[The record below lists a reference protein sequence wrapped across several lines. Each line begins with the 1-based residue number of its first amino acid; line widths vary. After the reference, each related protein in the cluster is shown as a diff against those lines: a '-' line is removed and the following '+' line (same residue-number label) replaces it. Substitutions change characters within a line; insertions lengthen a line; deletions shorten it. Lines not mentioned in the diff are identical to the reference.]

1 MQITRKTSAAIMAA
15 ATMIIAMWSV
25 VRIAGQNTPGQAAA
39 QTPAPPPATVAV
51 VSVVSQSLDRSVV
64 LPGDLVAFQDV
75 EIRPKVSGFI
85 DAIEVDRGSVVKK
98 GQLLVRMVAPELA
111 AQRSEAES
119 KIRSAQS
126 QRIEA
131 EAKLSSDEGTYQ
143 RLKKASETPG
153 VVAGNDV
160 EVAQKTVDADRARVE
175 LWKQNEQAAR
185 DAARSVGDIE
195 SYLRVTAPFEGVVT
209 ERNVHLGSLVG
220 PSSPIVMLRIQ
231 QVSTL
236 RLVVAV
242 PEDTVAGTQPGQMI
256 KFTVPAYPGETFTG
270 RVARLGH
277 ALDVKTRTMP
287 VELDVPNPG
296 GKLSPGMFAEVAWT
310 MRRRQPSLFV
320 PPSAVAT
327 TTERTFV
334 VRIRNGQT
342 EWVDVRRGAAMK
354 QLVEVFGDLHAGD
367 QVAVRGTDEL
377 RAGTRVT
384 PKTAA
389 PSNP

>member
-1 MQITRKTSAAIMAA
+1 MEMTHKTPFAIMGAVAITIAA
-15 ATMIIAMWSV
+15 GGV
-25 VRIAGQNTPGQAAA
+25 VRIAGQNATGQTAGQAS
-39 QTPAPPPATVAV
+39 TPPPTVAV
-51 VSVVSQSLDRSVV
+51 VSVVSQALERPIL
-64 LPGDLVAFQDV
+64 LPGDLLAFQDV
-75 EIRPKVSGFI
+75 EIRPRVSGFVE
-85 DAIEVDRGSVVKK
+85 AITVDRGSVVKK
-98 GQLLVRMVAPELA
+98 GQVVARMTAPELA

-119 KIRSAQS
+119 KIQGAQS

-131 EAKLSSDEGTYQ
+131 EAKLASDEGTYQ

-160 EVAQKTVDADRARVE
+160 EVAQRSVDAGRARVE
-175 LWKQNEQAAR
+175 SWKQNEQAAR
-185 DAARSVGDIE
+185 DAARAIRDIE
-195 SYLRVTAPFEGVVT
+195 SYLRITAPFDGVVT
-209 ERNVHLGSLVG
+209 ERNVHPGSLVG
-220 PSSPIVMLRIQ
+220 SSSPAPMLRIQ

-256 KFTVPAYPGETFTG
+256 TFRVPAYPGETFTG
-270 RVARLGH
+270 KVARLGR

-287 VELDVPNPG
+287 VELDVLNPS

-310 MRRRQPSLFV
+310 MRRQQPSLFV

-342 EWVDVRRGAAMK
+342 EWVDVKRGAAMQ
-354 QLVEVFGDLHAGD
+354 QLVEVFGDLQAGD

-377 RAGTRVT
+377 RAGTKVQ
-384 PKTAA
+384 PKAA
-389 PSNP
+389 VAK

>member
-1 MQITRKTSAAIMAA
+1 MEITRRMLLAIVMAA
-15 ATMIIAMWSV
+15 AMTIVWGAV
-25 VRIAGQNTPGQAAA
+25 PIAGQNKAGQTAGQASV
-39 QTPAPPPATVAV
+39 PPPPTVV
-51 VSVVSQSLDRSVV
+51 VVTVVAQSLERPIL
-64 LPGDLVAFQDV
+64 LPGDLLAFQDV
-75 EIRPKVSGFI
+75 EIRPKVSGFVE
-85 DAIEVDRGSVVKK
+85 AIPVDRGSVVKK
-98 GQLLVRMVAPELA
+98 GQLLVRMVAPEIA
-111 AQRSEAES
+111 AQRREAES
-119 KIRSAQS
+119 KIQSAQS

-131 EAKLSSDEGTYQ
+131 EAKLASDEGTYQ

-160 EVAQKTVDADRARVE
+160 EVAQKAVDADRARVE
-175 LWKQNEQAAR
+175 TWKQGEQAAR
-185 DAARSVGDIE
+185 DAARSVSDIE
-195 SYLRVTAPFEGVVT
+195 SYLRIAAPFDGVVT
-209 ERNVHLGSLVG
+209 ERNVHPGSLVG
-220 PSSPIVMLRIQ
+220 PASPMVMLRIQ

-270 RVARLGH
+270 KVARLAR

-287 VELDVPNPG
+287 VELDVPNPA

-310 MRRRQPSLFV
+310 MRRQQPSLFV
-320 PPSAVAT
+320 PPSSVAT

-334 VRIRNGQT
+334 VRIRNGAT
-342 EWVDVRRGAAMK
+342 EWVDVKRGAAMK

-377 RAGTRVT
+377 RAGTKVQ
-384 PKTAA
+384 PKLAVGK
-389 PSNP
+389 

>member
-1 MQITRKTSAAIMAA
+1 MEITRKMLFAISGAVAMSSAA
-15 ATMIIAMWSV
+15 
-25 VRIAGQNTPGQAAA
+25 GGQA
-39 QTPAPPPATVAV
+39 PAPPPATVAV
-51 VSVVSQSLDRSVV
+51 VSVVSQSLERPIL
-64 LPGDLVAFQDV
+64 LPGDLIAFQDV
-75 EIRPKVSGFI
+75 EIRPKVSGFVE
-85 DAIEVDRGSVVKK
+85 AIAVDRGSVVKK

-119 KIRSAQS
+119 KIQSAQS

-131 EAKLSSDEGTYQ
+131 EAKLASDEGTYQ

-153 VVAGNDV
+153 VVAGNDL
-160 EVAQKTVDADRARVE
+160 EVAQKAVDADRARVE
-175 LWKQNEQAAR
+175 SWKQGEQAAR
-185 DAARSVGDIE
+185 DSARSVTDIE
-195 SYLRVTAPFEGVVT
+195 SYLRIAAPFDGVVT
-209 ERNVHLGSLVG
+209 ERNVHPGSLVG
-220 PSSPIVMLRIQ
+220 PSSPMVMLRIQ

-256 KFTVPAYPGETFTG
+256 KFTVPAYPGEAFTG
-270 RVARLGH
+270 KVARLAR

-287 VELDVPNPG
+287 VELDVPNPAG
-296 GKLSPGMFAEVAWT
+296 RLSPGMFAQVAWT
-310 MRRRQPSLFV
+310 MRRQQPSLFV

-334 VRIRNGQT
+334 VRVRNGEA
-342 EWVDVRRGAAMK
+342 EWVDVKRGAAMK

-377 RAGTRVT
+377 RAGTKVQ
-384 PKTAA
+384 PKA
-389 PSNP
+389 PAEVKPLPK

>member
-15 ATMIIAMWSV
+15 VTMTIATGGV
-25 VRIAGQNTPGQAAA
+25 VRIAGQNATRQTAGQAA
-39 QTPAPPPATVAV
+39 TPPPAAVAV
-51 VSVVSQSLDRSVV
+51 VSVVSQSLERPVL
-64 LPGDLVAFQDV
+64 LPGDLLAFQDV
-75 EIRPKVSGFI
+75 EIRPKVSGFVE
-85 DAIEVDRGSVVKK
+85 AIAVDRGSVVKK

-111 AQRSEAES
+111 AQRSEADS
-119 KIRSAQS
+119 KIQSAQS

-131 EAKLSSDEGTYQ
+131 EAKLASDEGTYQ

-153 VVAGNDV
+153 VVAGNDL

-175 LWKQNEQAAR
+175 TWKQSEQAAR
-185 DAARSVGDIE
+185 DAAQSVRDIE
-195 SYLRVTAPFEGVVT
+195 SYLRIAAPFDGVVT
-209 ERNVHLGSLVG
+209 ERNVHPGSLVG
-220 PSSPIVMLRIQ
+220 PSSAVMLRIQ

-242 PEDTVAGTQPGQMI
+242 PEDTVAGTAPGQMI

-270 RVARLGH
+270 RVARLAR
-277 ALDVKTRTMP
+277 ALDVRTRTMP
-287 VELDVPNPG
+287 VELDVPNPA
-296 GKLSPGMFAEVAWT
+296 GKLSPGMFAEVGWT

-334 VRIRNGQT
+334 VRIRNGQA
-342 EWVDVRRGAAMK
+342 EWVDVKRGAAMK

-384 PKTAA
+384 PKVAT
-389 PSNP
+389 SNP

>member
-1 MQITRKTSAAIMAA
+1 MEFTRKMSFAIVGAA
-15 ATMIIAMWSV
+15 AMTIAT
-25 VRIAGQNTPGQAAA
+25 RGQAPSP
-39 QTPAPPPATVAV
+39 PAATVAV
-51 VSVVSQSLDRSVV
+51 VSVVSQTLDRPVL
-64 LPGDLVAFQDV
+64 LPGDLLAFQDV
-75 EIRPKVSGFI
+75 EVRPKVAGFV
-85 DAIEVDRGSVVKK
+85 DAIAVDRGSVVRK
-98 GQLLVRMVAPELA
+98 GQLLARMVAPELA

-119 KIRSAQS
+119 KIQSAQS
-126 QRIEA
+126 QRIET
-131 EAKLSSDEGTYQ
+131 EAKLASDEGTYQ
-143 RLKKASETPG
+143 RLKKAAETPG

-160 EVAQKTVDADRARVE
+160 EVAQKAVDADRARVE
-175 LWKQNEQAAR
+175 LWKQNEQTAR
-185 DAARSVGDIE
+185 DAARSVQDIE
-195 SYLRVTAPFEGVVT
+195 SYLRITAPFDGVVT

-220 PSSPIVMLRIQ
+220 PSSPMVMLRIQ
-231 QVSTL
+231 QISTL

-256 KFTVPAYPGETFTG
+256 AFTVPAYPGETFSG
-270 RVARLGH
+270 KVARLGR

-287 VELDVPNPG
+287 VELDVPNPA

-342 EWVDVRRGAAMK
+342 EWVDVKRGAAMK

-384 PKTAA
+384 ARIAA
-389 PSNP
+389 NSR